1 MSQEVITVDLKMS
14 IKDAAETMA
23 KHNIGCLVVTK
34 EKEPYGMISER
45 DLLKKVIAVNKDYN
59 SLKVEDIMHVPLTMA
74 PQELSIIKASELIH
88 NKGFRRLPISKDGK
102 LVGIITE
109 TDITRALRMLL
120 KDSLQKFIDDI
131 ST

>member
-1 MSQEVITVDLKMS
+1 MS